1 MFLLNIRS
9 ISHLREF
16 YSSEEDRLI
25 NIEQIIQIG
34 HVRESWLMN
43 VEHYNPDIITLRD
56 NSKMRCTVLLAHAI
70 PTGGTTGTPPSQ
82 V

>member
-1 MFLLNIRS
+1 
-9 ISHLREF
+9 
-16 YSSEEDRLI
+16 
-25 NIEQIIQIG
+25 
-34 HVRESWLMN
+34 MN